1 MVSHSFAITPRFR
14 STRNAVARLR
24 MGTNEISVRTALAE
38 LKSELAQVER
48 MIRLLEWASVRPKV
62 AQT

>member
-1 MVSHSFAITPRFR
+1 
-14 STRNAVARLR
+14 
-24 MGTNEISVRTALAE
+24 MGSNEISVRTALAE

>member
-1 MVSHSFAITPRFR
+1 
-14 STRNAVARLR
+14 
-24 MGTNEISVRTALAE
+24 MGSNELSVRAALAE

-48 MIRLLEWASVRPKV
+48 MIRLLEWASVRPKA

>member
-1 MVSHSFAITPRFR
+1 MASHHFATTPHHRPI
-14 STRNAVARLR
+14 RNAVARLR
-24 MGTNEISVRTALAE
+24 MGSNELSVRAALAE

-48 MIRLLEWASVRPKV
+48 MIRVLEWASVRPKA